1 MRLRGDRFEPYDD
14 RGKIWRSVSGDF
26 GWQCS
31 DKNVLWNFK
40 LCVIFLKNTGKG
52 KQMEDIIEEFGSG
65 FLTITVTLFL
75 VGYWYEN
82 MRQGGAVYEFVQQF
96 LNCICGG

>member
-1 MRLRGDRFEPYDD
+1 
-14 RGKIWRSVSGDF
+14 
-26 GWQCS
+26 
-31 DKNVLWNFK
+31 
-40 LCVIFLKNTGKG
+40 
-52 KQMEDIIEEFGSG
+52 MEDIIEEFGSG

-96 LNCICGG
+96 LKCICGG

>member
-1 MRLRGDRFEPYDD
+1 MCHL
-14 RGKIWRSVSGDF
+14 
-26 GWQCS
+26 
-31 DKNVLWNFK
+31 FK
-40 LCVIFLKNTGKG
+40 EHRKG
-52 KQMEDIIEEFGSG
+52 KAVEDIIEEFGSG

>member
-1 MRLRGDRFEPYDD
+1 MSLMMIVE
-14 RGKIWRSVSGDF
+14 KF
-26 GWQCS
+26 GGAFLGILAGS
-31 DKNVLWNFK
+31 A
-40 LCVIFLKNTGKG
+40 VIRMFYEILKNTGKG

>member
-1 MRLRGDRFEPYDD
+1 
-14 RGKIWRSVSGDF
+14 
-26 GWQCS
+26 
-31 DKNVLWNFK
+31 
-40 LCVIFLKNTGKG
+40 
-52 KQMEDIIEEFGSG
+52 MEDIIEEFGSG

-75 VGYWYEN
+75 VGYWYES